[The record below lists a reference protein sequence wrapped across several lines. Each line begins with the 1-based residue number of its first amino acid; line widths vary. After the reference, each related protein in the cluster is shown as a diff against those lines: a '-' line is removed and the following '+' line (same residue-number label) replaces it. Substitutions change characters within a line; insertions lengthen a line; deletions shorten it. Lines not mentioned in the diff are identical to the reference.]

1 MAVMVIARPDSIDTR
16 STPSISFPPPTSAVE
31 GRGERREE
39 RPRKSTASLGRSSSR
54 GPNHIPGRVVQPL
67 PIQQA
72 KVQRPPLRAATLRR
86 PRLIQWLEENLHRR
100 VILVTAEAG
109 YGKTT
114 LLADFARGTKQRIL
128 WYRIDEDDSNWVTFT
143 QHVVAAGREVDR
155 TFAPNTVELL
165 ADASAKGRTTS
176 GVLGAFLSELNGLVS
191 ATPTALILDDYHLVD
206 GVPEI
211 REFMK
216 GLVAR
221 APVGLT
227 LIIAGRRTPSVPLS
241 RLRAMGEVAE
251 LRSDDLRFQPA
262 EPDRLVR
269 ETYRREIEADIVED
283 VARRTEGLAASLQL
297 VDAALVGRT

>member
-1 MAVMVIARPDSIDTR
+1 
-16 STPSISFPPPTSAVE
+16 
-31 GRGERREE
+31 
-39 RPRKSTASLGRSSSR
+39 
-54 GPNHIPGRVVQPL
+54 
-67 PIQQA
+67 
-72 KVQRPPLRAATLRR
+72 
-86 PRLIQWLEENLHRR
+86 
-100 VILVTAEAG
+100 
-109 YGKTT
+109 
-114 LLADFARGTKQRIL
+114 LADFARGTKQRIL

-191 ATPTALILDDYHLVD
+191 ATPTVLILDDYHLVD

-241 RLRAMGEVAE
+241 RLRAMGDVAE

-262 EPDRLVR
+262 ETDRLFR
-269 ETYRREIEADIVED
+269 ETYRREIEADIVAD
-283 VARRTEGLAASLQL
+283 VARRTEGWAASLQL
-297 VDAALVGRT
+297 VDAAIVGRTAAEARAFVRGISGARGDMYDYLAEEVVADLDTDVQSFLMRTSILQMIDIANSALVTEFQTDQVRDLIATAERVGLLGRR